1 MSKTKTKTKKRK
13 SYDSDLT
20 DKQWAII
27 APLIPPAL
35 PGGRPRSVD
44 IRETI
49 NAILYLLKSG
59 CTWRLLPHDFP
70 QWESVYYYFR
80 KWQKDGA
87 WKEIHDT
94 LRGKVRRA
102 AKKKTQPSAGI
113 IDSQSVKTSKK
124 GGFVAMTLV
133 RK

>member
-13 SYDSDLT
+13 SHDSDLT
-20 DKQWAII
+20 DRQWAII
-27 APLIPPAL
+27 APLIPPAK

-44 IRETI
+44 IRETV
-49 NAILYLLKSG
+49 NAILYLLKGG
-59 CTWRLLPHDFP
+59 CTWRLIPHDFP

-80 KWQKDGA
+80 TWQKDDT
-87 WKEIHDT
+87 WKKIHDT
-94 LRGKVRRA
+94 LRGKVRRSY
-102 AKKKTQPSAGI
+102 KKKTQLSAGI

-124 GGFVAMTLV
+124 GGFVAMMLV